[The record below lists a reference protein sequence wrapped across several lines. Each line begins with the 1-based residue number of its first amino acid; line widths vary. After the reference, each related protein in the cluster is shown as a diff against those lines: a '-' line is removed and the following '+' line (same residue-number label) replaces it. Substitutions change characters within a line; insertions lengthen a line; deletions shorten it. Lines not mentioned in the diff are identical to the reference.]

1 MIMIMIMMWIADD
14 VTYDNDDDYD
24 DDYDDSDNYQ
34 TAVCRELETDAG
46 AESSDSGCLLFLFE
60 IRFILFCSSRCR

>member
-1 MIMIMIMMWIADD
+1 MIMIMILMLIADD

-34 TAVCRELETDAG
+34 TAVCRELETNAG
-46 AESSDSGCLLFLFE
+46 AESSNSGCLVFFFSDLFSYLF
-60 IRFILFCSSRCR
+60 